1 VAWSRGHHHGRHDGF
16 CRSRLITVS
25 EIQTL
30 AGILFTCLPHNWDQG
45 LLAWWI
51 FILFYIIFSSRTSI
65 GLIVYPASPSP
76 VPSPS
81 TWLRSTSSSCD
92 AFPCEHAKMLFIM
105 GSSSQV
111 HRFTGVGAAVADRY
125 CCISIPSAES
135 ASPSTHRKKVGQ
147 NLPKIPKKH
156 LLPHTTTTTTTT
168 TTLPSMIVVPV
179 SVLLIGG
186 GSLIN
191 GTWGRHAATMRYSY
205 SAYPVG

>member
-1 VAWSRGHHHGRHDGF
+1 MADMMASG
-16 CRSRLITVS
+16 
-25 EIQTL
+25 E
-30 AGILFTCLPHNWDQG
+30 AG
-45 LLAWWI
+45 LLLSPKYKLWQVSSSHVCPTIGTKGFWLGG
-51 FILFYIIFSSRTSI
+51 FLFYFIFSSRTSI

-125 CCISIPSAES
+125 CCSILSAS
-135 ASPSTHRKKVGQ
+135 PSPSTHRKKVGQ
-147 NLPKIPKKH
+147 NCQKYQKKH
-156 LLPHTTTTTTTT
+156 LLPHTTTTTTF
-168 TTLPSMIVVPV
+168 PSMIVVPV

>member
-16 CRSRLITVS
+16 WRSRLITVS

-125 CCISIPSAES
+125 CCISIPSAAS

-147 NLPKIPKKH
+147 NCQKYQKKH

-168 TTLPSMIVVPV
+168 LSSMIVVPV